1 VSSTAGDDR
10 TTSLSIASAH
20 CALYGLGDLSVG
32 EDERDAVIDLAG
44 LRLFA
49 YERGDLVAGCERPGD
64 ELAAEAAGR
73 SEDCELHVGAG
84 PSNAGTP
91 SAIGSVATP

>member
-1 VSSTAGDDR
+1 MAERADDCVASGDR
-10 TTSLSIASAH
+10 
-20 CALYGLGDLSVG
+20 ALHGLGALSVG

-49 YERGDLVAGCERPGD
+49 YERGDLVAGCERLRD
-64 ELAAEAAGR
+64 ELAADAAGR
-73 SEDCELHVGAG
+73 AEDGELHVDAG

-91 SAIGSVATP
+91 SAIGSIAAP